1 MKNMFCLKALKKIT
15 LLIFCLKALKKL
27 LFLFVVHPKSAHD
40 IKKVDE
46 KLLEFA
52 SQLYQSDSTGKTLG
66 LSALNY
72 QGN

>member
-1 MKNMFCLKALKKIT
+1 MFCLKAVKKLPFLFFCLKALKKI
-15 LLIFCLKALKKL
+15 

-46 KLLEFA
+46 ILLEFA
-52 SQLYQSDSTGKTLG
+52 SQLYQSDSTGKTLR